1 MYPLC
6 CLIITLILTIANNN
20 SMKSFKTFLLES
32 SQQTQCDINGICKV
46 IKQYESAGNEN
57 KILSPYK
64 DSKGLMTIGHG
75 HLITPQSSK
84 IFSDLKIDP
93 NILSG
98 KGKLT
103 PEQADQL
110 LMRDVS
116 TRIPQVQKMVP
127 NFNSY
132 SSELQGQLASE
143 HFRGMLGKSPKAL
156 QMLNS
161 GDYEGA
167 ANEYLNAKDYR
178 DSVQQKTGI
187 APRMKSLADAIR
199 TESTRQQQ
207 KKSSSETTQAPQSP
221 STEQTEPSR

>member
-20 SMKSFKTFLLES
+20 SMKSFKIFLSES

-110 LMRDVS
+110 LMRDVN

-143 HFRGMLGKSPKAL
+143 HFRGMLGKSPKAV
-156 QMLNS
+156 QKLNA
-161 GDYEGA
+161 GDFEGA
-167 ANEYLNAKDYR
+167 ASEYLNAKDYK

-207 KKSSSETTQAPQSP
+207 KKSSSQTTQAPQSP

>member
-1 MYPLC
+1 
-6 CLIITLILTIANNN
+6 
-20 SMKSFKTFLLES
+20 MKSFKIFLSES

-93 NILSG
+93 NILNG

-110 LMRDVS
+110 LMRDVN

-143 HFRGMLGKSPKAL
+143 HFRGMLGKSPKAV
-156 QMLNS
+156 QKLNA
-161 GDYEGA
+161 GDFEGA
-167 ANEYLNAKDYR
+167 ASEYLNAKDYK

-207 KKSSSETTQAPQSP
+207 KKFSSQTTQAPQSP

>member
-1 MYPLC
+1 
-6 CLIITLILTIANNN
+6 
-20 SMKSFKTFLLES
+20 MKSFKIFLSES

-110 LMRDVS
+110 LMRDVN

-143 HFRGMLGKSPKAL
+143 HFRGMLGKSPKAV
-156 QMLNS
+156 QKLNA
-161 GDYEGA
+161 GDFEGA
-167 ANEYLNAKDYR
+167 ASEYLNAKDYK

-207 KKSSSETTQAPQSP
+207 KKSSSQTTQAPQSP

>member
-6 CLIITLILTIANNN
+6 CLIITLILTLANNN
-20 SMKSFKTFLLES
+20 FMKSFKIFLTES

-46 IKQYESAGNEN
+46 IRQYESAGNET
-57 KILSPYK
+57 KILSPYQ

-84 IFSDLKIDP
+84 IFTDLNISPD
-93 NILSG
+93 ILSG

-143 HFRGMLGKSPKAL
+143 QFRGMLGKSPKAVK
-156 QMLNS
+156 MLNS
-161 GDYEGA
+161 GDFEGA
-167 ANEYLNAKDYR
+167 ANEYLNADEYR
-178 DSVQQKTGI
+178 TSIKQKTGI
-187 APRMKSLADAIR
+187 APRMKALSDAIR
-199 TESTRQQQ
+199 TESTHQQQ
-207 KKSSSETTQAPQSP
+207 KKSSSQTTQAPQSP
-221 STEQTEPSR
+221 STEQTLPSR